1 MRAADDF
8 GHPISVHKL
17 TSLSFTE
24 FADDPNIDQFA
35 IQDNTSPS
43 ADELHGD
50 MVTAFQDAAGRYNLN
65 MTEAFNHGFGTI
77 AREKNWAVAMGGA
90 YVMVLSWDIVSTDIE
105 SLRDCGCLAGFMEST
120 DFADMEPRDD
130 LAFGGTQY
138 VLANDPESYIL
149 YAFSLTGEIGVQGI
163 AAGTYDFR
171 WYDIPTGTYVDQF
184 DIAVAGGDMTW
195 PRPAGIGPELA
206 LWVAASG
213 PPPPNQAPTAALIAN
228 PTSGDVP
235 LPVSFDGNTSTDA
248 DGTIV
253 SYDWDFGDGQT
264 DTGAIVSHTY
274 AAAGSFTVTL
284 TVTDDDGA
292 TDTATT
298 TITAND
304 PPPPNQA
311 PTAALIANP
320 TSGDVPLP
328 VSFDG
333 NTSTDPD
340 GTIVSYDWDF
350 GDGQTDTGA
359 IVSHTYDAVGS
370 FTVTDDDG
378 ATDTATTTIA
388 VNDPAAAYLLL
399 VSLSSDRSAAIPLEG
414 TTLSDDIYVFTSP
427 DAGVQTTN
435 ANRVRF
441 WLDDPAQSGSP
452 IHSEKTEPYDF
463 AGGSA
468 STASPFDANSLVDG
482 SHTITAALPLA
493 SGATEVI
500 HATFVAVSAANLPPV
515 LDPIGSQSLAE
526 QQTLSV
532 PVSATD
538 PEGQPVA
545 LSAASLPPFASFV
558 DNGDGTG
565 SLNLAP
571 TPGDAGA
578 YAPIVSASDGNLID
592 SETVPITVT
601 PANAP
606 PSITQHP
613 SDQTVFENQ
622 SATFSVTATGSSPL
636 SYQWQRDGADIAGAT
651 NSSYTTPA
659 PRSCVR

>member
-1 MRAADDF
+1 MTSAKGPEKMKPSWGACNLWLASLLFVAPVQAQYQLLVSLLSDRSAAIPLEGTTLSDDIYVF
-8 GHPISVHKL
+8 
-17 TSLSFTE
+17 TSPDAGVQTTNANRVRFWL
-24 FADDPNIDQFA
+24 DDPAQSG
-35 IQDNTSPS
+35 SPIHS
-43 ADELHGD
+43 EK
-50 MVTAFQDAAGRYNLN
+50 AAPY
-65 MTEAFNHGFGTI
+65 
-77 AREKNWAVAMGGA
+77 
-90 YVMVLSWDIVSTDIE
+90 
-105 SLRDCGCLAGFMEST
+105 
-120 DFADMEPRDD
+120 DFAGGSASSASPFDANSLVDGSHTITAELP
-130 LAFGGTQY
+130 LASGATEVIHATFVAVSAANLPP
-138 VLANDPESYIL
+138 VLDPIGSQSLAEQQTLSVPVSASDPEGQPVALS
-149 YAFSLTGEIGVQGI
+149 AASLPPFASFVDNGDGTGSLNLAPSPGD
-163 AAGTYDFR
+163 AGTYAP
-171 WYDIPTGTYVDQF
+171 IVS
-184 DIAVAGGDMTW
+184 
-195 PRPAGIGPELA
+195 
-206 LWVAASG
+206 ASDG
-213 PPPPNQAPTAALIAN
+213 NLIDSETVPITVTPPPNQAPTAALIAN
-228 PTSGDVP
+228 PSSGDVP

-298 TITAND
+298 TIAVND
-304 PPPPNQA
+304 PSNQA

-320 TSGDVPLP
+320 SSGDVPLP

-333 NTSTDPD
+333 NTSTDAD

-452 IHSEKTEPYDF
+452 IHSEKTAPYDF

-468 STASPFDANSLVDG
+468 SSASPFDANSLVDG

-532 PVSATD
+532 PVSASD

-571 TPGDAGA
+571 SPGDAGT
-578 YAPIVSASDGNLID
+578 YAPCCVAR
-592 SETVPITVT
+592 PVT
-601 PANAP
+601 
-606 PSITQHP
+606 
-613 SDQTVFENQ
+613 
-622 SATFSVTATGSSPL
+622 
-636 SYQWQRDGADIAGAT
+636 
-651 NSSYTTPA
+651 
-659 PRSCVR
+659 